1 VASEKRALI
10 LDIDSSS
17 LGACIVEFQ
26 EKPVLVDVKRM
37 PLGTGTNREPE
48 ALIPQLR
55 EALGA
60 VIPSYAKK
68 HLGITDVFVVAAS
81 PWFAATLR
89 TLASKSERPVRVSR
103 SSIQRIVSDHRK
115 TEHDAAGHAALEVL
129 PVTVLVNG
137 YRSMVSK
144 PVMGTALAVTLYE
157 SFSDTSF
164 VQTVTDAVRS
174 SLGKARIS
182 WHTTPLAYT
191 ETLLRLS
198 DEDHATV
205 VDVGGEVT
213 DVVVLSHQTV
223 AFVGSIPIGS
233 RTIARALQGT
243 GGLADSMSRLSL
255 FARGELAEKEMQATA
270 AALTTASAEWQKQF
284 AAALDQAGNSVPVPH
299 RVFVVGERD
308 ELPWFTQVLMGTSVR
323 GQRPLPTVV
332 NADYFAGTVTFGDGG
347 VFDAS
352 LVLDALFFHMR
363 GGRLKTDWPT
373 APVLY
378 SVQ

>member
-1 VASEKRALI
+1 VATEKRALI

-17 LGACIVEFQ
+17 LGACVVEFQ
-26 EKPVLVDVKRM
+26 EKPLLVDVKRM
-37 PLGTGTNREPE
+37 PLGSGTTLEPG
-48 ALIPQLR
+48 ALIPHLR
-55 EALGA
+55 EALA
-60 VIPSYAKK
+60 ALIPSYAKK
-68 HLGITDVFVVAAS
+68 HPGIVDVFIVAAS
-81 PWFAATLR
+81 PWFASTLR
-89 TLASKSERPVRVSR
+89 TLTSKSDKPVRVSR
-103 SSIQRIVSDHRK
+103 SSIQRIVSEHRK
-115 TEHDAAGHAALEVL
+115 TEHDVAGHTALEVL

-137 YRSMVSK
+137 YRTLVSK
-144 PVMGTALAVTLYE
+144 SVTGSSLAITLYE
-157 SFSDTSF
+157 SFSDSLF
-164 VQTVTDAVRS
+164 VETLTNSIRT

-198 DEDHATV
+198 DEDHAAV

-255 FARGELAEKEMQATA
+255 FARGELSEKEMQTTA
-270 AALTTASAEWQKQF
+270 AALTTASLEWQKQF
-284 AAALDQAGNSVPVPH
+284 AAVLDQAGNSVPVPH

-308 ELPWFTQVLMGTSVR
+308 ELPWFTQVLMGTTVR

-363 GGRLKTDWPT
+363 GGSLKTDWPT